1 MSKNF
6 QAYKSSAGSGKT
18 FTLTKFFL
26 SIVLSNSDP
35 TYFKKVLAITFT
47 VKAAAEMKER
57 IIFFLSQF
65 SNSHFENAGVK
76 TMANLLS
83 EECNISKEQIGQ
95 RSKVILSHL
104 LQNYG
109 DLSVLTIDKFI
120 HRIVRSFASDLGY
133 QPDFEIEINGSQLAD
148 QVVEGI
154 MADVGIDDHLS
165 KLLIEYSLV
174 QSLDDKAWDITSVL
188 LSLTRELNS
197 EEYFLSF
204 DQKKKLQMADVP
216 ETSAWLHEQIRNT
229 GQLLSEF
236 GKRAIDLISD
246 SGLESTDF
254 HQGKKGIAGFFDK
267 CAAGNLEYAVNPNS
281 YVNKSINEGVWQSTG
296 KHPMV
301 LEIQSELERIT
312 REILSLTSDIRNAIF
327 YSKLTSQLYS
337 VALIGEIQSRLTSI
351 KSEHNKQLLS
361 DFYRSIS
368 EKLGDELSPFIY
380 ERLGNRYAHILI
392 DEFQDT
398 SILQWSS
405 LQPLLINSLAEGNST
420 LVVGDAK
427 QSIYR
432 FRGSDPFQF
441 VQLPSG
447 STPNFLLE
455 SEYEEHILSQNYRS
469 SAAVVSFN
477 NRFFQELS
485 TRFLPAQFASIYS
498 DLRQDVTQDVDG
510 CVQYIGVETQP
521 GEVASEK
528 IFHEMESSISK
539 LLKTNNPNLDLCVL
553 FQKNKDAA
561 NFAGHMIGLG
571 YDVTSDESLLL
582 SSSPK
587 VQLIIDTLRA
597 MQRPTDV
604 YHTQKVISRLYQN
617 ELIKGDYHQF
627 ANSSKVDRLN
637 IKQALQKVGY
647 DPKKLR
653 EHANAFEGI
662 AHISSFYNFSIS
674 DPYLRKLLDFALL
687 FHENGGYLDEPF
699 LDRWDKES
707 GTLSI
712 DSSASSGSIKV
723 MTIHKSKG
731 LEFKNVMI
739 YLPELKVGRNTKDYA
754 HLDNLDIPNLD
765 SAIVP
770 FNTLKNS
777 PYEHVLENEQ
787 DNSALD
793 LCNQVYVAFTR
804 ASENLSVFSN
814 YKKGHFQSEPLRFI
828 EGWEEWT
835 STEQSL
841 ILCS

>member
-1 MSKNF
+1 
-6 QAYKSSAGSGKT
+6 
-18 FTLTKFFL
+18 
-26 SIVLSNSDP
+26 
-35 TYFKKVLAITFT
+35 
-47 VKAAAEMKER
+47 
-57 IIFFLSQF
+57 
-65 SNSHFENAGVK
+65 
-76 TMANLLS
+76 MANLLS

-229 GQLLSEF
+229 EQLLSEF

-432 FRGSDPFQF
+432 FRGSDP
-441 VQLPSG
+441 
-447 STPNFLLE
+447 
-455 SEYEEHILSQNYRS
+455 I
-469 SAAVVSFN
+469 
-477 NRFFQELS
+477 
-485 TRFLPAQFASIYS
+485 SICS
-498 DLRQDVTQDVDG
+498 ITKRVD
-510 CVQYIGVETQP
+510 P
-521 GEVASEK
+521 
-528 IFHEMESSISK
+528 
-539 LLKTNNPNLDLCVL
+539 
-553 FQKNKDAA
+553 
-561 NFAGHMIGLG
+561 
-571 YDVTSDESLLL
+571 
-582 SSSPK
+582 
-587 VQLIIDTLRA
+587 
-597 MQRPTDV
+597 
-604 YHTQKVISRLYQN
+604 
-617 ELIKGDYHQF
+617 
-627 ANSSKVDRLN
+627 
-637 IKQALQKVGY
+637 
-647 DPKKLR
+647 
-653 EHANAFEGI
+653 
-662 AHISSFYNFSIS
+662 
-674 DPYLRKLLDFALL
+674 
-687 FHENGGYLDEPF
+687 
-699 LDRWDKES
+699 
-707 GTLSI
+707 
-712 DSSASSGSIKV
+712 
-723 MTIHKSKG
+723 
-731 LEFKNVMI
+731 
-739 YLPELKVGRNTKDYA
+739 
-754 HLDNLDIPNLD
+754 
-765 SAIVP
+765 
-770 FNTLKNS
+770 
-777 PYEHVLENEQ
+777 
-787 DNSALD
+787 
-793 LCNQVYVAFTR
+793 
-804 ASENLSVFSN
+804 
-814 YKKGHFQSEPLRFI
+814 
-828 EGWEEWT
+828 
-835 STEQSL
+835 
-841 ILCS
+841 

>member
-26 SIVLSNSDP
+26 SIVLSKSDP

-65 SNSHFENAGVK
+65 SNSHFSEPGVN

-83 EECNISKEQIGQ
+83 KECKLSTEQIGQ
-95 RSKVILSHL
+95 KSKVILSHL

-133 QPDFEIEINGSQLAD
+133 QPDFEIEINGAQLAD
-148 QVVEGI
+148 QVIDGI
-154 MADVGIDDHLS
+154 MSDVGIDDHLS
-165 KLLIEYSLV
+165 KLLIEYSLG
-174 QSLDDKAWDITSVL
+174 QSLEDKAWDITSVL

-204 DQKKKLQMADVP
+204 DQKKKLNMADVP
-216 ETSAWLHEQIRNT
+216 EISAWLREQIRNT
-229 GQLLSEF
+229 EQLLSDL
-236 GKRAIDLISD
+236 GKRATDLISD

-254 HQGKKGIAGFFDK
+254 YQGKKGIASYFEK
-267 CAAGNLEYAVNPNS
+267 CADGNMEYAINPNS
-281 YVNKSINEGVWQSTG
+281 YVHKSINEEVWQSGG

-301 LEIQSELERIT
+301 LEIQSDLESIAS
-312 REILSLTSDIRNAIF
+312 EILGLNGDLLKAIF

-337 VALIGEIQSRLTSI
+337 VALIGEIQTRLTSI
-351 KSEHNKQLLS
+351 KTEHNKQLLS

-380 ERLGNRYAHILI
+380 ERLGNRYVHILI

-405 LQPLLINSLAEGNST
+405 LQPLVINALAEGNST

-441 VQLPSG
+441 VELPSG
-447 STPNFLLE
+447 GTPNLLLE

-469 SAAVVSFN
+469 SEAVVSFN
-477 NRFFQELS
+477 NQFFAELS
-485 TRFLPAQFASIYS
+485 ARFLPSQFASIYS
-498 DLRQDVTQDVDG
+498 NLAQEVTRDVEG
-510 CVQYIGVETQP
+510 CVEFIGVETMA
-521 GEVASEK
+521 GVSASET
-528 IFHEMESSISK
+528 IFNKMETSISN
-539 LLKTNNPNLDLCVL
+539 LIKTKKSGLDLCVL

-571 YDVTSDESLLL
+571 YDITSDESLLL
-582 SSSPK
+582 SSSPR
-587 VQLIIDTLRA
+587 VQLVMDTLRA
-597 MQRPTDV
+597 MQRPNDV
-604 YHTQKVISRLYQN
+604 FHTQKVISRLYQN
-617 ELIKGDYHQF
+617 GLIKGDYHKF
-627 ANSSKVDRLN
+627 ANTSKQDRLN
-637 IKQALQKVGY
+637 FKQALQKLGY
-647 DPKKLR
+647 DPRKLR

-662 AHISSFYNFSIS
+662 ADLSAFYNFPITDS
-674 DPYLRKLLDFALL
+674 YLRKLLDFALL
-687 FHENGGYLDEPF
+687 YHENGGYLDEPF

-712 DSSASSGSIKV
+712 DSSANTGSIKV

-731 LEFKNVMI
+731 LEFKNVMV
-739 YLPELKVGRNTKDYA
+739 YLPELKVGRTTKDYA
-754 HLDNLDIPNLD
+754 HLDDLQIPMLD

-770 FNTLKNS
+770 FNILKNS
-777 PYEHVLENEQ
+777 PFEQILENEQ
-787 DNSALD
+787 DNSTLD

-804 ASENLSVFSN
+804 AAENLSIFSN
-814 YKKGHFQSEPLRFI
+814 FKKGHLQSEPIRFI
-828 EGWEEWT
+828 ENWDEWNSESQMLT
-835 STEQSL
+835 LRS
-841 ILCS
+841 